1 MFDRDCP
8 ACASQSLT
16 YITRGAAR
24 GPNDGTDGRRETRGV
39 GGAASACTGQLSR
52 VWISK
57 AAATQRAGRTA
68 RVRPGVVYRV
78 YPAALYARMEEF
90 EASEM
95 HRQPLD
101 RTVLQLRH
109 WIKQVGENRAP
120 LSTHRAHRSPT
131 HTPPPWTRRTH
142 HAPAHP
148 SPPMYTW
155 RSRRASSCASASS
168 LLTTPPSSSPS
179 NLSTISA

>member
-1 MFDRDCP
+1 MLDRDCP
-8 ACASQSLT
+8 ACVSQSLT

-109 WIKQVGENRAP
+109 WIKQVGESPRSARTVRTVRRLTPPLHGRVARTARRLTSPPPPDGHLARTTRRRPPRRPWPRGAAGARAP
-120 LSTHRAHRSPT
+120 ARVHRAS
-131 HTPPPWTRRTH
+131 
-142 HAPAHP
+142 
-148 SPPMYTW
+148 
-155 RSRRASSCASASS
+155 
-168 LLTTPPSSSPS
+168 
-179 NLSTISA
+179 